1 MNESSITEIRAL
13 PDTVSNFHSDS
24 NKPIQNYPQF
34 EKVILRK
41 HDF

>member
-1 MNESSITEIRAL
+1 MNESSITEISTL

-24 NKPIQNYPQF
+24 NKSIQNYPQF

-41 HDF
+41 QDF